1 MKKKFMALLLA
12 AIMVVSTLAG
22 CSSGSG
28 SGSGNASTSG
38 NASASGNTDG
48 ATKAQDTADSGSGA
62 TGSNAGTEGMGTWDG
77 EVSHIVMTY
86 LTLGTTPA
94 DVSKVQA
101 AVNEITVPNIGVEVE
116 FKPIAIFDTF
126 SQYSLWISSGE
137 QVDLMMIIFA
147 NMNTYAD
154 QGLILPLDE
163 LLANNA
169 PYITNA
175 KENEGYPLY
184 DGAYYQN
191 EVYGVAALQY
201 YYGAGGSFLLRKDYL
216 DDAGIT
222 YNEGDVYTLDQLT
235 EVFAAIKEVHPD
247 VYPCGTI
254 TSKMTATAAPQFNV
268 IYDSM
273 GATPSS
279 GVLMGLDSTTVENLY
294 ASEEYYNY
302 LKYIKQWYDAGYIY
316 PDAAT
321 TDSTSSELVRT
332 GTLAGSPSL
341 NPPVMKSDSESNQGR
356 EMVHIMLTD
365 SYYTS
370 RASAECAYWTV
381 PITSKYPDAAM
392 RFLDYTFSNHDLC
405 NLIMWGI
412 KDEHYTVLDEEN
424 LVIGFAN
431 GYDGTTSPYY
441 NTLGLYGDRR
451 YEYIW
456 DSANNKAVNEK
467 YTQDAMSRPSKA
479 IGYAYDTT
487 AMATKIANVDAV
499 VQQYIPTLESGTEND
514 LDALYN
520 EFIAALETAGINDII
535 EDNQAQFDAWLAQQT
550 AQ

>member
-1 MKKKFMALLLA
+1 MKMKLMALFLA
-12 AIMVVSTLAG
+12 LVMMVSALAG

-28 SGSGNASTSG
+28 SGE
-38 NASASGNTDG
+38 G
-48 ATKAQDTADSGSGA
+48 AKGTAAAADTAGTKAADGTAAPVGSEA
-62 TGSNAGTEGMGTWDG
+62 AGDAEQTWDG

-86 LTLGTTPA
+86 LTLGTTPK
-94 DVSKVQA
+94 DMLKVQD

-147 NMNTYAD
+147 NMNTYSD

-163 LLANNA
+163 LLAENA
-169 PYITNA
+169 PYITNC

-201 YYGAGGSFLLRKDYL
+201 YYGAGGSFLMRKDYL
-216 DDAGIT
+216 EDAGIT
-222 YNEGDVYTLDQLT
+222 YNEGDVYSLDQLT
-235 EVFAAIKEVHPD
+235 EVFAAIKKVHPE
-247 VYPCGTI
+247 VYPCGNI
-254 TSKMTATAAPQFNV
+254 TSKATATIAPQYNV

-294 ASEEYYNY
+294 ASEDYYNF
-302 LKYIKQWYDAGYIY
+302 LKYVKEWYDAGYIY

-321 TDSTSSELVRT
+321 TDSTASELVRV
-332 GTLAGSPSL
+332 GTLAGQPSL
-341 NPPVMKSDSESNQGR
+341 NPPVMKSDGESTLGLELEQ
-356 EMVHIMLTD
+356 IMLTD
-365 SYYTS
+365 AYYTS

-381 PITSKYPDAAM
+381 PITSKAPEAAI

-405 NLIMWGI
+405 NLILWGI
-412 KDEHYTVLDEEN
+412 KGEHFEVLDEDN
-424 LVIGFAN
+424 LLIGFAN

-456 DSANNKAVNEK
+456 DIANVKEVNEK
-467 YTQDAMSRPSKA
+467 YTEDAMSRPTKA
-479 IGYAYDTT
+479 VGYAYDTT
-487 AMATKIANVDAV
+487 AMSTKIANVDAV
-499 VQQYIPTLESGTEND
+499 VQQYIPTLESGTETD

-520 EFIAALETAGINDII
+520 EFLDALKTAGIDDII
-535 EDNQAQFDAWLAQQT
+535 ADNQAQFDAWQAQQK
-550 AQ
+550 